1 MANSIG
7 SSFITNMETIIVAI
21 KVTILCLF
29 VVASLSYID
38 YSVFAPSNLPSTNNL
53 LSSLA
58 ITYFAYTGFA
68 VVTNSAG
75 ELQSPKTQLPRA
87 IYLAI
92 GFTIILYVGLS
103 IVVFG
108 NLSVSDVI
116 KYKDTA
122 LAQAAKPIF
131 GEFGFKIIGF
141 SAILATASAL
151 NATMFAMLNITDEEA
166 KDDEISTWFLQRTW
180 RKGTTGISL
189 ESAATII
196 LANFVDLS
204 SIASLASLCVISV
217 TMMVHLGHLYLK
229 DDTKASGLIL
239 WFSIISNFL
248 LIFLFIRS
256 AFSNE
261 NYNLIS
267 SFITILICFLFEK
280 LNQHR
285 DKKKAAQ

>member
-1 MANSIG
+1 M
-7 SSFITNMETIIVAI
+7 
-21 KVTILCLF
+21 
-29 VVASLSYID
+29 
-38 YSVFAPSNLPSTNNL
+38 
-53 LSSLA
+53 
-58 ITYFAYTGFA
+58 
-68 VVTNSAG
+68 TNSAG

-267 SFITILICFLFEK
+267 SFFITILICFLFEK